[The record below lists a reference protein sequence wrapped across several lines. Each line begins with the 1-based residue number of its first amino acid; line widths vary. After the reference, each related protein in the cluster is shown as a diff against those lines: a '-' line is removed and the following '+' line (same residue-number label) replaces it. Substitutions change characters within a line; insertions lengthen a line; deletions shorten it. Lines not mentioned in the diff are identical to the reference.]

1 VLLAAGSEA
10 ALWTLILYAVL
21 TVVAPPIFYVVSLL
35 LAPAPRKKLRV
46 KLMPFESGQAPIP
59 TRAAPFPIEYFPYI
73 IIYVAYAVIAVI
85 AFIVVLDMISA
96 SQNILRGLIILI
108 VLTFASIYA
117 SSLLPSLKQRLER
130 GRTE

>member
-1 VLLAAGSEA
+1 
-10 ALWTLILYAVL
+10 
-21 TVVAPPIFYVVSLL
+21 
-35 LAPAPRKKLRV
+35 
-46 KLMPFESGQAPIP
+46 
-59 TRAAPFPIEYFPYI
+59 
-73 IIYVAYAVIAVI
+73 VAYAVIAVI

-130 GRTE
+130 GRTG